1 MVNKQTNTNT
11 IMVKSFIIS
20 ASKANQLYWLG
31 RYQERV
37 YMTLHQFRKCY
48 DQMIDGKPEDYQAF
62 WDKLDVANCYSS
74 NEDFTLGML
83 YDENNPSSILSALN
97 RAMDNAILLREDI
110 FTETLSYI
118 ELSISLMKK
127 CKLENKVDITL
138 LQYITDWSLAFWGSA
153 EQRIYNSRILAIMMI
168 GRHVEYLD
176 MMMRYNY
183 DFKRISLGY
192 KMLKKYLKELPASV
206 DSNIASQLDV
216 LLTEEAFDLSN
227 DEYKQKLIKYIN
239 QMMRI

>member
-1 MVNKQTNTNT
+1 
-11 IMVKSFIIS
+11 
-20 ASKANQLYWLG
+20 
-31 RYQERV
+31 
-37 YMTLHQFRKCY
+37 MTLHQFRKCY

-206 DSNIASQLDV
+206 DSNIASQLDA